1 MFGTFALT
9 KLRFLV
15 ACLLNLFGRVDNA
28 EVPGMIGLFLE
39 MIVIVC
45 GFYVFDIRLRMLYI

>member
-1 MFGTFALT
+1 MFGTFALISR
-9 KLRFLV
+9 LLV
-15 ACLLNLFGRVDNA
+15 ACLLNFVGFVDYA